1 MIITSTIAIVSLV
14 LIVCMLLH
22 KNREIRTGRVLVNIG
37 NHQSDLVLRRVTAS
51 LVEKAAIAHPNNG
64 KSVLRRC
71 IIVIE
76 KQFMN
81 LFHKLSERFEIVSDV
96 VTGRDIPKN
105 RGSVSFFLKNI
116 EDSKKQS
123 SL

>member
-1 MIITSTIAIVSLV
+1 
-14 LIVCMLLH
+14 MLLH

-37 NHQSDLVLRRVTAS
+37 NHQSDLVLQRVAAS

-71 IIVIE
+71 IIVVE

>member
-14 LIVCMLLH
+14 LIVYMLLH

-37 NHQSDLVLRRVTAS
+37 NHQSDLVLQRVAAS

-71 IIVIE
+71 IIVVE

>member
-37 NHQSDLVLRRVTAS
+37 NHQSDLVLRRVAAS

-71 IIVIE
+71 IIVVE

>member
-1 MIITSTIAIVSLV
+1 
-14 LIVCMLLH
+14 MLYMMLH
-22 KNREIRTGRVLVNIG
+22 KSRELRTGKTSLTIG
-37 NHQSDLVLRRVTAS
+37 NHQSDLAVRRMAAS
-51 LVEKAAIAHPNNG
+51 LAEKAVSVHPSNG
-64 KSVLRRC
+64 KSAVLRF
-71 IIVIE
+71 IIEVE
-76 KQFMN
+76 KWSMN
-81 LFHKLSERFEIVSDV
+81 LFHRLSQRFGAVGDV

>member
-14 LIVCMLLH
+14 LMVYMLLH

-37 NHQSDLVLRRVTAS
+37 NHQSDLVLQRVAAS

-71 IIVIE
+71 IIVVE

>member
-14 LIVCMLLH
+14 LMLYILLH
-22 KNREIRTGRVLVNIG
+22 KSRELRTGKTLLSIG
-37 NHQSDLVLRRVTAS
+37 NHQSDLAVRRMKAS
-51 LVEKAAIAHPNNG
+51 LSEKAAIAHPENG
-64 KSVLRRC
+64 RSILRRS
-71 IIVIE
+71 IIEIE
-76 KQFMN
+76 KQSMN
-81 LFHKLSERFEIVSDV
+81 LFHRLSHRFSMVGDV

>member
-1 MIITSTIAIVSLV
+1 
-14 LIVCMLLH
+14 MLLH
-22 KNREIRTGRVLVNIG
+22 KSRELRTGKVLLNIG
-37 NHQSDLVLRRVTAS
+37 NHQSDLAVRRVAAS
-51 LVEKAAIAHPNNG
+51 LVEKAAIAHPDNG
-64 KSVLRRC
+64 KSAVRRF

-81 LFHKLSERFEIVSDV
+81 LFTKLSHRFGVLGDV

>member
-14 LIVCMLLH
+14 LMLCMLAN
-22 KNREIRTGRVLVNIG
+22 KKREIATGKSAFNMG
-37 NHQSDLVLRRVTAS
+37 NYQSDIAVRRLKAS
-51 LVEKAAIAHPNNG
+51 LADKIAMAHPENG
-64 KSVLRRC
+64 KSAARRS
-71 IIVIE
+71 IIEVE
-76 KQFMN
+76 KQVMN
-81 LFHKLSERFEIVSDV
+81 FFHRLSHRFSVVGDV

>member
-14 LIVCMLLH
+14 LMLYILVH
-22 KNREIRTGRVLVNIG
+22 KSRELRTGKILLNIG
-37 NHQSDLVLRRVTAS
+37 NQQSDLVVRRLKAT
-51 LVEKAAIAHPNNG
+51 LVEKAAIAHPENG
-64 KSVLRRC
+64 RSVLRRL
-71 IIVIE
+71 IIEIE
-76 KQFMN
+76 KQSMN
-81 LFHKLSERFEIVSDV
+81 LFHRLSHRFSMVGDV

>member
-1 MIITSTIAIVSLV
+1 MITTISILLASLIFLV
-14 LIVCMLLH
+14 LMLTNKH
-22 KNREIRTGRVLVNIG
+22 RELKTGKSLLKVGTSNI
-37 NHQSDLVLRRVTAS
+37 DYALRRVWEES
-51 LVEKAAIAHPNNG
+51 KDKLYRVHPSN
-64 KSVLRRC
+64 SRHTLRRSMVELEKH
-71 IIVIE
+71 IMNMFHRLSHKFSIVG
-76 KQFMN
+76 
-81 LFHKLSERFEIVSDV
+81 DV

>member
-1 MIITSTIAIVSLV
+1 
-14 LIVCMLLH
+14 MLYIMLH
-22 KNREIRTGRVLVNIG
+22 KSRELRTGKTLLNIG
-37 NHQSDLVLRRVTAS
+37 NHQSDLTVRRVAAS
-51 LVEKAAIAHPNNG
+51 LVEKAAIAHPQNG
-64 KSVLRRC
+64 RSIVRRF
-71 IIVIE
+71 IIEIE
-76 KQFMN
+76 KQSMN
-81 LFHKLSERFEIVSDV
+81 LFHRLSHRFSVVGEV

>member
-1 MIITSTIAIVSLV
+1 MLY
-14 LIVCMLLH
+14 MLLH
-22 KNREIRTGRVLVNIG
+22 KSRELRTGKKLLTLG
-37 NHQSDLVLRRVTAS
+37 NHQSDLAIRRLTAS
-51 LVEKAAIAHPNNG
+51 IVEISAIAHPENG
-64 KSVLRRC
+64 KSAFRRF
-71 IIVIE
+71 IIEIE
-76 KQFMN
+76 KIVMN
-81 LFHKLSERFEIVSDV
+81 FFYRLSHRFRVVGDV

>member
-1 MIITSTIAIVSLV
+1 
-14 LIVCMLLH
+14 MLLH
-22 KNREIRTGRVLVNIG
+22 KNRELRTGKVLLTIG
-37 NHQSDLVLRRVTAS
+37 NQQSDIALRRLMVS
-51 LVEKAAIAHPNNG
+51 LTEKAAVAHPSNG
-64 KSVLRRC
+64 KSIIKRS

-76 KQFMN
+76 RQFMN
-81 LFHKLSERFEIVSDV
+81 LFHKLSERFESVSDV